1 VADLFGMSVPEWWW
15 MVAGLVVLL
24 GLVTVVVASALR
36 TPADDTDDEEPLVE
50 RLDDDPDTLVTL
62 PEPDL
67 RTASFG
73 IVGQFFR
80 YWRYRRKQ
88 RKLAR
93 KGYVKWILVNGV
105 YPRPMYVR
113 PELKG
118 GGQIPEYEYDGG
130 TYLFPREAAIPDARS
145 GMWTVTH
152 KEGESEPLNLRD
164 LSENAISAKSLDEYL
179 GMRVSSSPP
188 GLLDKLGLKNIGPE
202 EAIMYSIAAV
212 ILLSVVGQYL

>member
-1 VADLFGMSVPEWWW
+1 MSVPQWWW
-15 MVAGLVVLL
+15 VAVGALL
-24 GLVTVVVASALR
+24 LIGVFVSVVAAR
-36 TPADDTDDEEPLVE
+36 QRARDDDTDDDEPLVE
-50 RLDDDPDTLVTL
+50 RLEDNPDNLVTL

-73 IVGQFFR
+73 IVGQFFKF
-80 YWRYRRKQ
+80 WKYRRKQ

-93 KGYVKWILVNGV
+93 KGYVKWILINGV
-105 YPRPMYVR
+105 YPRPMYIR
-113 PELKG
+113 PEQKG
-118 GGQIPEYEYDGG
+118 GGDTPEYEYKGE
-130 TYLFPREAAIPDARS
+130 TYLFPRDAALPDARS

-152 KEGESEPLNLRD
+152 KKGESEPLNLRD
-164 LSENAISAKSLDEYL
+164 PSKNAISAKALDEYL

>member
-1 VADLFGMSVPEWWW
+1 MADLLGVSVPQWWW
-15 MVAGLVVLL
+15 VVAGMVVLV
-24 GLVTVVVASALR
+24 GVFISVVAVRQRAR
-36 TPADDTDDEEPLVE
+36 TDDGDDEPLVE
-50 RLDDDPDTLVTL
+50 RLEDDPDNLVTL

-73 IVGQFFR
+73 IVGQFFKF
-80 YWRYRRKQ
+80 WQYRRKQ

-93 KGYVKWILVNGV
+93 KGYVKWILINGV
-105 YPRPMYVR
+105 YPRPMYIR

-118 GGQIPEYEYDGG
+118 GGQIPEYEYDGE
-130 TYLFPREAAIPDARS
+130 TYLFPRDAAVPDARS

-164 LSENAISAKSLDEYL
+164 PSENAISAKSLDEYL

-188 GLLDKLGLKNIGPE
+188 GLLDKLGLKDIGPE